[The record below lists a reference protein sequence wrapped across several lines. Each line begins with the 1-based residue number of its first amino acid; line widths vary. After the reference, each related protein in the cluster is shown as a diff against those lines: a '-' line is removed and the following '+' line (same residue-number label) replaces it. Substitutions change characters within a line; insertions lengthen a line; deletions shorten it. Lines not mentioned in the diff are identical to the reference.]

1 MEMEKIIRY
10 EGSTTQKSSTIEKVA
25 KNEMFTNEKMKNSAY
40 NNTNRCFPISILSSK
55 SNIST
60 ISLEPVPN

>member
-10 EGSTTQKSSTIEKVA
+10 EGSITETSSTIEKVA
-25 KNEMFTNEKMKNSAY
+25 KNEMFTNEELKTSAY

-60 ISLEPVPN
+60 ISLEPTPN